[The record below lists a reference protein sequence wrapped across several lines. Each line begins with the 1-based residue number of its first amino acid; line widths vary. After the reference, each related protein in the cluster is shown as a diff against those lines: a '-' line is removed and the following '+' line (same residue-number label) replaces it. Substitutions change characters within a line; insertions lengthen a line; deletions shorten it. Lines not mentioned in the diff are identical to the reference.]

1 MNAANESSPAP
12 SLRRLPF
19 SVRVAPHFVNALAA
33 VLPEDAMSEEIEG
46 LLFGIVETGFS
57 VLRMFHLS
65 SPAAGIGRQ
74 ANFAELLTRSKK
86 NPQLAGFTLL
96 GWFSVRKVEGLQPDD
111 IAFHERNFDKPND
124 LALIV
129 KVEPESELSFE
140 LYCRVTDGTFTMN
153 GHRSGTIRISN
164 ASPIVSPLE
173 VPMEVHRDVHIP
185 NRPVERELEEDD
197 SFAFLREAFASSTKK
212 AIERLKSAQ
221 PEEKEQA
228 PVSDRGI
235 DPATT
240 RNAGSPISPWA
251 LAFGTAGAAAAAP
264 ARIPQETP
272 QPVQTGD
279 HAEEPEEVR
288 LDQSETP
295 IAVHAPKGP
304 ATAPATPDA
313 VLIRSEEP
321 RTPPAP
327 DYLSP
332 KPKPP
337 SPQAPSFEAPLNDA
351 PAATFVPRPAEPQR
365 LSRFPAQAL
374 RALPWRTLALIFV
387 LVAGATFGLI
397 YLRSAHAKGTLPQ
410 FVQAVWP
417 TPGLDLKI
425 AANGDRLQL
434 SWNRN
439 IPAVRNAREAVLDI
453 NDGPSRHQILLANSE
468 LGNGSVLY
476 LPSSDDVMFRLQVHG
491 AGGQNATESLRVVG
505 TPRSNALE
513 VSRPKDSPSGEPE
526 PPAGNVASSGSG
538 PDTATN
544 RAGTSRASLTPKP
557 ERGGSGDTRRATR
570 DLPAAAASGAIAK
583 AKVPRNPSASSGP
596 TPPTREPEHVG
607 ASAPAANTVASN
619 PPRTDTAPNRD
630 TGGPPQ
636 SDSSTPS
643 SVQNANATDTA
654 QLQRSKPDEP
664 VAPAENTGSKSA
676 SVQTPAPAGA
686 AAPKTNTS
694 GAQPVLTY
702 QPPRPLKQV
711 LPRVFALPPGAADA
725 AGEVRV
731 VVRVD
736 ESGQVIDARIVEG
749 RRVGSMLANAALTAA
764 RQWIFE
770 PASLRGKHIAS
781 EHTIVFQFRH

>member
-19 SVRVAPHFVNALAA
+19 SVRVAPHFVNGLAA
-33 VLPEDAMSEEIEG
+33 VLPKDEMSEEIEG

-65 SPAAGIGRQ
+65 SPAPGAGRQ

-96 GWFSVRKVEGLQPDD
+96 GWFSVRNLEGLQPEDVT
-111 IAFHERNFDKPND
+111 FHERNFEKPND

-129 KVEPESELSFE
+129 KVEPENELSLE
-140 LYCRVTDGTFTMN
+140 LYCRAADGTFTRDN
-153 GHRSGTIRISN
+153 HRSGTIRISN
-164 ASPIVSPLE
+164 ASPIISPLE
-173 VPMEVHRDVHIP
+173 VPMEV
-185 NRPVERELEEDD
+185 NRPVEPEVEEDD

-212 AIERLKSAQ
+212 ALDRLKTAQ
-221 PEEKEQA
+221 PEQKEEP
-228 PVSDRGI
+228 PVADRGI

-240 RNAGSPISPWA
+240 RNAGPAISPWA
-251 LAFGTAGAAAAAP
+251 LAFGTAGPAAAAP

-272 QPVQTGD
+272 QPAQAGD
-279 HAEEPEEVR
+279 HEEEREELRVGEP
-288 LDQSETP
+288 ETP
-295 IAVHAPKGP
+295 IAVDAPKRP
-304 ATAPATPDA
+304 ATAPGTPDA

-321 RTPPAP
+321 RTAPAP
-327 DYLSP
+327 DYLSS
-332 KPKPP
+332 KPKTP
-337 SPQAPSFEAPLNDA
+337 SPQTHAFEAPLNDA
-351 PAATFVPRPAEPQR
+351 PTPTVAPTPAEPHL

-387 LVAGATFGLI
+387 IVAGATFGLI

-425 AANGDRLQL
+425 AASGDRLQL
-434 SWNRN
+434 SWNRD

-505 TPRSNALE
+505 TAKSNSLE
-513 VSRPKDSPSGEPE
+513 VSRPKDTPNGEFE
-526 PPAGNVASSGSG
+526 PPAGNVVSSGSG
-538 PDTATN
+538 PDAGRS
-544 RAGTSRASLTPKP
+544 RAGSSRASVTPKP
-557 ERGGSGDTRRATR
+557 ERARTGDTRQATR
-570 DLPAAAASGAIAK
+570 DVPASAAAGAIAK

-596 TPPTREPEHVG
+596 APGTREAAHVE
-607 ASAPAANTVASN
+607 ANPPAANTAAAK
-619 PPRTDTAPNRD
+619 PPRTDTAPNREI
-630 TGGPPQ
+630 GGPPQ
-636 SDSSTPS
+636 SGSSTPS
-643 SVQNANATDTA
+643 SVEKATATETA
-654 QLQRSKPDEP
+654 QLAKPDEP
-664 VAPAENTGSKSA
+664 IAPAENNVRKSA
-676 SVQTPAPAGA
+676 PVQMPAPARA
-686 AAPKTNTS
+686 APPKTNTS
-694 GAQPVLTY
+694 GAQPVLIY

-711 LPRVFALPPGAADA
+711 LPKVFALPPGAADA

-736 ESGQVIDARIVEG
+736 ESGQVIDARILEG
-749 RRVGSMLANAALTAA
+749 RNRVGSMLASAALTAA

-781 EHTIVFQFRH
+781 DHTIVFQFRH